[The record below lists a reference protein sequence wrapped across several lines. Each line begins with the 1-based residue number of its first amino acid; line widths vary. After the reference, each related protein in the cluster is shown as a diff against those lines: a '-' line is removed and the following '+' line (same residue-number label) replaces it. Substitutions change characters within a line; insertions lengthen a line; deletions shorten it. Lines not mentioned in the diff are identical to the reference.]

1 MSFPSQQVGTSSAP
15 VGVVVTN
22 VGNAPL
28 NLQAGVSGP
37 QASEFAVSGCAGPV
51 LPGQQCTVSTVFT
64 PIGQG
69 VTPRSGVLFLSDAQ
83 GAATT
88 VQVPFSTA
96 LVLPLDFD
104 PRAVTFPATPVG
116 RVSAPVTIRARN
128 YNTVETPVESY
139 RLDTGDFAVTAFTCS
154 PKMASGAYCEITVL
168 FQPTKTGAIAADL
181 VVFGPF
187 YGTPAQEVV
196 KLSGTGGAPSAVD
209 DVGSVR
215 AGATVTVDPRANDRD
230 PAGAV
235 AGPADDRHVAVG
247 RDGDARGRWDR
258 QLRRAAA
265 HRLGHGRHHRLL
277 GVRSAGCLQH
287 GHDPDH
293 DHRRSAAC
301 CRRPGPR
308 RRCCQRWRRCCC
320 SSGSG
325 FAGSVRARGSAGGRP
340 APPCRGRGRRARR
353 R

>member
-15 VGVVVTN
+15 VGIVVTN

-37 QASEFAVSGCAGPV
+37 VASEFAVSGCAGPV
-51 LPGQQCTVSTVFT
+51 QPGQQCTVSTVFT

-69 VTPRSGVLFLSDAQ
+69 VTPRNGVLFLGDAQ

-88 VQVPFSTA
+88 VQIPFSTA

-128 YNTVETPVESY
+128 YNTVETPVDSY

-168 FQPTKTGAIAADL
+168 FQPTKSGAIAADI

-187 YGTPAQEVV
+187 YGQPAQEVV
-196 KLSGTGGAPSAVD
+196 KLSGTGSAPSAVD

-235 AGPADDRHVAVG
+235 LGVPTIVTPPSVGTATIAADGTVSYVAP
-247 RDGDARGRWDR
+247 
-258 QLRRAAA
+258 RAASPPA
-265 HRLGHGRHHRLL
+265 
-277 GVRSAGCLQH
+277 RSSPSSTRCAISRVPAARPRSGSRS
-287 GHDPDH
+287 
-293 DHRRSAAC
+293 RRSEAC

-308 RRCCQRWRRCCC
+308 RR
-320 SSGSG
+320 
-325 FAGSVRARGSAGGRP
+325 
-340 APPCRGRGRRARR
+340 
-353 R
+353 